1 MSRHHGT
8 RPETTTT
15 MKTKLSLT
23 LMLVAL
29 GAASAACAP
38 KTPSHELQ
46 NARAAYQQ
54 AANGPAAQ
62 LELDRLLSAKQALD
76 KAEKAHSEDAQS
88 SDEKHLAYMAERVA
102 NLADTYA
109 KVAMNQRAAVGAKA
123 EKDQLSESRRVKAE
137 GQVVKTQQELDA
149 ERAARITA
157 EAARKR
163 AEAQLQSAL
172 RSLADLAKVKEEPR
186 GLVIT
191 LNGSVLFATNKSALL
206 PAAQTKLDEVAKAL
220 MDLGN
225 GQTIVVEGH
234 TDSEGADEPNMTLSR
249 ARAQAVRDHLVS
261 RGVPQDRISSVG
273 KGEGTPIA
281 DNTSAEGRANNRRV
295 EIVISPP
302 TGPTASR

>member
-1 MSRHHGT
+1 MSRTHVT
-8 RPETTTT
+8 RPEIST

-23 LMLVAL
+23 MMLVAL
-29 GAASAACAP
+29 GATSAACAP
-38 KTPSHELQ
+38 KTPSQELQ

-54 AANGPAAQ
+54 AASGPAAQ

-76 KAEKAHSEDAQS
+76 KAEAAHADDAQS

-102 NLADTYA
+102 NLANTYA
-109 KVAMNQRAAVGAKA
+109 KVALNQRAAVGAEA
-123 EKDQLSESRRVKAE
+123 EKDALSESRRVKAE
-137 GQVVKTQQELDA
+137 GQVVKTQQQLDA
-149 ERAARITA
+149 ERAARMKA
-157 EAARKR
+157 EAS
-163 AEAQLQSAL
+163 LQAAL

-273 KGEGTPIA
+273 KGEGTPVA

-302 TGPTASR
+302 TGPTAAR